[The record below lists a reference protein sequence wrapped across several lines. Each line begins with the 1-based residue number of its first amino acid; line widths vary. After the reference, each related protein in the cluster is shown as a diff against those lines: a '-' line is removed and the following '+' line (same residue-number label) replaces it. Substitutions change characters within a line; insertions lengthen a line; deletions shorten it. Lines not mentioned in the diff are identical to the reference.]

1 MHIKI
6 DPNPKKINFF
16 IIGFIILLI
25 GGIIFIFVRH
35 RFLLKKD
42 EPLPPPES
50 TEANL
55 TIKKFHHIATEDGIK
70 KWTLDAASASLYSKK
85 NVAKLNDITVVFFM
99 HDNQNVTLT
108 ANKGELNSKTN
119 DMTLSGSIVAE
130 IPPYTLATENLYY
143 EHRLRI
149 IHANKPVKM
158 TGASMSMKAD
168 TMTYAINT
176 EVIKCNGN
184 VEGSFIGNIK

>member
-1 MHIKI
+1 
-6 DPNPKKINFF
+6 
-16 IIGFIILLI
+16 
-25 GGIIFIFVRH
+25 
-35 RFLLKKD
+35 
-42 EPLPPPES
+42 
-50 TEANL
+50 
-55 TIKKFHHIATEDGIK
+55 
-70 KWTLDAASASLYSKK
+70 
-85 NVAKLNDITVVFFM
+85 M